1 MPPRPEVGPAPR
13 VSRHERL
20 VEPPR
25 LVHPTAAVR
34 ESYLSGERADCLARG
49 TSLDWLEEAAGD
61 FDRYVADRC
70 GVRIRWDVPSTV
82 FWYVS
87 GPDYLGSLVV
97 RHELTDE
104 LLEAGGH
111 VGYHVVTPWQRQG
124 HGTAM
129 LAAGLDECRR
139 LGLDRVLV
147 TCAIENEP
155 SRRIIVA
162 NGGVYEDSRRG
173 EDRFWIALGDT
184 GLPAA

>member
-1 MPPRPEVGPAPR
+1 
-13 VSRHERL
+13 VSQDARL

-25 LVHPTAAVR
+25 LVQPTAAVR
-34 ESYLSGERADCLARG
+34 ESYLSGERVDCLARG
-49 TSLDWLEEAAGD
+49 TSLDWLDDAAAD
-61 FDRYVADRC
+61 FGRYVDERC
-70 GVRIRWDVPSTV
+70 GVRTRWGVPSTV

-87 GPDYLGSLVV
+87 GPHYLGSLVV
-97 RHELTDE
+97 RHTLTDE

-139 LGLDRVLV
+139 LNLDRVLV

-173 EDRFWIALGDT
+173 EDRFWIVLGDT
-184 GLPAA
+184 EHSAA